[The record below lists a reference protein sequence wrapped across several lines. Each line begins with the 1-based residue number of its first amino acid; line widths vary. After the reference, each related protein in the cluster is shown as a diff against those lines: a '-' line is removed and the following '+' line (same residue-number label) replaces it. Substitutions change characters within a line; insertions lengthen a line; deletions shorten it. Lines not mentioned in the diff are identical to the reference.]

1 MILDHQ
7 EFNAYSTDAFD
18 ANIAIIGNFASRFFD
33 PIDIFLLTK
42 CQRPLPGISSKIFR

>member
-7 EFNAYSTDAFD
+7 EFIAYSTDALN
-18 ANIAIIGNFASRFFD
+18 ANIAIIGNFASSFFF

-42 CQRPLPGISSKIFR
+42 CQRPLPDISSKIFR